1 MPGEPFDTDRVLTIP
16 NALSALRLLVG
27 VPLFAWL
34 LWHRQDGAAVIVL
47 AIGGVTDWLDG
58 FLARRLNQRS
68 RLGQLLDPV
77 ADRLYILATVVGMAG
92 RGIIPWWLVV
102 LLVARDVVLA
112 LLVPALRTRGFT
124 SLPVHVIGKAATFAL
139 LYAFP
144 LVLLGSGPE
153 SWRVAFLVVG
163 WACALWGAALY
174 WWAGLLYVQQT
185 RDILRRFPRVESDS

>member
-1 MPGEPFDTDRVLTIP
+1 MSGEPYDTDRVLTIP
-16 NALSALRLLVG
+16 NALSALRLVVG
-27 VPLFAWL
+27 VPLFAFL
-34 LWHRQDGAAVIVL
+34 LWRGLDGAAVAVL
-47 AIGGVTDWLDG
+47 AVGGVTDWLDG
-58 FLARRLNQRS
+58 YLARRLSQRS

-77 ADRLYILATVVGMAG
+77 ADRLYILATVLGLAG

-102 LLVARDVVLA
+102 LLIARDVTLA

-153 SWRVAFLVVG
+153 HWRIAFLVFG
-163 WACALWGAALY
+163 WACALWGATLY
-174 WWAGLLYVQQT
+174 WWAGLLYVRQT
-185 RDILRRFPRVESDS
+185 VDILHRFPRVGVSE